1 MASIPFSPLND
12 FSLLVNLAKVNP
24 VTGAIEP
31 LTTGA
36 VDHFMSN
43 GNDPATAAAAD
54 PSLAGTATYT
64 GVIDATTQAGIWLIQ
79 YDAAALTAALLATQF
94 GGTAKA
100 YLIIKQT
107 GGFWTYIDLKYVDR
121 RKGTVVV

>member
-12 FSLLVNLAKVNP
+12 LSILVHLAKVNP
-24 VTGAIEP
+24 STGVIEP
-31 LTTGA
+31 LITGA

-43 GNDPATAAAAD
+43 GNDPATAAPAD
-54 PSLAGTATYT
+54 GTLVGSAVYT
-64 GVIDATTQAGIWLIQ
+64 GTIDATTQAGIWLIQ
-79 YDAAALTAALLATQF
+79 YDAAVLTAALLAASF

-100 YLIIKQT
+100 YLIIKQA

-121 RKGTVVV
+121 RKGSVVA